1 MMSIQEFVFDC
12 DALGHWFY
20 VSSQGVRHEQVS
32 VVRAF
37 PVVAPNEGVA
47 LLDVEGHELLWIT
60 YLEQLSVELRNKI
73 EQALRQREF
82 MPCILRLLSVSSVVT
97 PCVWQIETDRGN
109 TTLLLN
115 GEEDIRRLSGKALLV
130 TDGYGV
136 QFLIRELAQ
145 MDKQSRKLL
154 DWFL

>member
-1 MMSIQEFVFDC
+1 
-12 DALGHWFY
+12 
-20 VSSQGVRHEQVS
+20 
-32 VVRAF
+32 
-37 PVVAPNEGVA
+37 
-47 LLDVEGHELLWIT
+47 
-60 YLEQLSVELRNKI
+60 
-73 EQALRQREF
+73 